1 MDGGEDLFA
10 IGSDDDDD
18 LLELGDFDAG
28 RSSPP
33 PAAEP
38 STNSP
43 CDTTNA
49 GPSARGE
56 EDELDAIFGDAAG
69 DHGGDFADLATVDRG
84 NAAAP
89 AEPVSVPD
97 AKPAVAAA
105 SGDVDALDE
114 LDDLFDLGD
123 DEVGPAPTTAATVD
137 AAAVLAAEVT
147 GTAAADAHGSTTQ
160 VPSPGSHGGANGVG
174 DGESNGDAVS
184 EVEALVDAG
193 PPPILSV
200 EVNQTLVQQVMQRS
214 EAALR
219 SELEADYP
227 GACVCRRVRAW
238 LGRGG

>member
-38 STNSP
+38 STSSP
-43 CDTTNA
+43 RDTTNA

-56 EDELDAIFGDAAG
+56 EDELDAIFGD

-89 AEPVSVPD
+89 AEPVSVPG
-97 AKPAVAAA
+97 AQPAVTAA

-147 GTAAADAHGSTTQ
+147 GTAATDAHGSTTQ

-174 DGESNGDAVS
+174 DGESNGDTVS
-184 EVEALVDAG
+184 VVEAPVDAG